1 MERRGIIAAK
11 LYSIA
16 AASFAALVLMA
27 ALPVMTSGASAAEG
41 SRGGTFLPLGWDA
54 RGQAL
59 GGAGVILV
67 RDEAAAYWNPANLV
81 FMTSPGAGIGT
92 TKPIPG
98 LDNLY
103 TVASFATGLLDSR
116 TSVDRAVTV
125 RRLAFGVT
133 MSHLGLKLAEGSGW
147 NEGTFGLSA
156 AFSFN
161 PYNFIGVSWR
171 SMKSWSDL
179 DDAGAWG
186 SALDIGAVTRLTR
199 HMWLAAMARDVWS
212 KVHYPESS
220 WEVGPTLSLALSIE
234 EIIYGRL
241 SGEFDVVFR
250 EGELN
255 SYRLGGELLLIRDI
269 LWLQAGADV
278 RAVNYSRTIPWCGV
292 TAGLGGA
299 RLALAFGFDPED
311 NIGRQTRVTAAYRF

>member
-1 MERRGIIAAK
+1 MARRVLITAAI
-11 LYSIA
+11 LLLLPAIVLLHPS
-16 AASFAALVLMA
+16 ALRA
-27 ALPVMTSGASAAEG
+27 GEG
-41 SRGGTFLPLGWDA
+41 SQGGTFLPLGWDA

-59 GGAGVILV
+59 GGAGTILV

-81 FMTSPGAGIGT
+81 FLITPGVGIGT

-98 LDNLY
+98 MDNLY
-103 TVASFATGLLDSR
+103 TVVSVGTGLLDSR
-116 TSVDRAVTV
+116 TSVDGKVVV
-125 RRLAFGVT
+125 RRLAVAMT
-133 MSHLGLKLAEGSGW
+133 MSHLGLKLSEGSGW
-147 NEGTFGLSA
+147 NEGTVGFSA

-161 PYNFIGVSWR
+161 PYNYIGVSWR
-171 SMKSWSDL
+171 AMKSWSGV

-186 SALDIGAVTRLTR
+186 SSVDLAFTTRLSR
-199 HMWLAAMARDVWS
+199 HMWLAAMLRDVWS
-212 KVHYPESS
+212 TIHYPHSA
-220 WEVGPTLSLALSIE
+220 WKIGPSVVLAASVERLFH
-234 EIIYGRL
+234 GRFSAEL
-241 SGEFDVVFR
+241 DVVFR

-255 SYRLGGELLLIRDI
+255 SYRLGSELTLVREV

-311 NIGRQTRVTAAYRF
+311 DLGRQTRVTAAYRF